1 MGIYC
6 REAHFK
12 FVGNFAAR
20 KTFGNAEQ
28 DFAFVIA
35 NGQRCVLGVQQK
47 PLGFSP
53 QKHSL
58 TDSFEPGYVPGL
70 SQGRPV

>member
-1 MGIYC
+1 

-35 NGQRCVLGVQQK
+35 NGQRSCFGCSAKTSRRFLA
-47 PLGFSP
+47 
-53 QKHSL
+53 KHSL